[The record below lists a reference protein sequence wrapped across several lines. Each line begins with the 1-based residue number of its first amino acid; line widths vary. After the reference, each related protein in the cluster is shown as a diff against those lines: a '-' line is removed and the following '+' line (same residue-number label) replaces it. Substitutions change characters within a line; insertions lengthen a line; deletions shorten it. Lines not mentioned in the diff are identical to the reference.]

1 MSVVGII
8 TALRIEASCVSSFRM
23 PYNRIVRLAEGSV
36 VWLSGMGDDAARS
49 AATELIDLGVTS
61 LVSFGIAGA
70 LDPDLKSGDLIFP
83 EVVQAGKIPLGG
95 EEELPGYP
103 VSLEWRD
110 RVEALLPAH
119 LTVVNR
125 PLTTSPGVLT
135 TAKAKLELGAVTGAC
150 AYDMESAAIAEVAAK
165 HEVPFIAIRAIT
177 NPVDFSPPPELLN
190 AIQPE
195 GSIKTL
201 HLLALLYQRSVDV
214 STLLHLGKEIREA
227 RRTLAMV
234 VRNADKELGEMPLTV
249 TVT

>member
-8 TALRIEASCVSSFRM
+8 TALRIEASCISSFRM
-23 PYNRIVRLAEGSV
+23 PYRRVVRLAEGSI

-49 AATELIDLGVTS
+49 AATDLIELGVSS

-70 LDPDLKSGDLIFP
+70 LDPNLKSGDLILP
-83 EVVQAGKIPLGG
+83 KVVHAGKVLQEG

-103 VSLEWRD
+103 MSQEWRD
-110 RVEALLPAH
+110 RVEALLPSH
-119 LTVVNR
+119 LTVIDR
-125 PLTTSPGVLT
+125 PLTTTPGVLT

-177 NPVDFSPPPELLN
+177 NPVDFSPPPELIKV
-190 AIQPE
+190 IQPE
-195 GSIKTL
+195 GSIKSL
-201 HLLALLYQRSVDV
+201 HLLSLLYQRSIDI
-214 STLLHLGKEIREA
+214 STILHLGKEVREA

-234 VRNADKELGEMPLTV
+234 IRNADKELGEMPRTV

>member
-23 PYNRIVRLAEGSV
+23 PYKRIVRLAEGSV

-49 AATELIDLGVTS
+49 AATELLELGVTS

-70 LDPDLKSGDLIFP
+70 LDPELSSGDLILP
-83 EVVQAGKIPLGG
+83 ESVHAGKIPQDD
-95 EEELPGYP
+95 EEELSSYP

-110 RVEALLPAH
+110 RVEALLPPH
-119 LTVVNR
+119 LTIVGGT
-125 PLTTSPGVLT
+125 LTTSPGVLT
-135 TAKAKLELGAVTGAC
+135 TAKAKLDLGAVTGAC

-165 HEVPFIAIRAIT
+165 YEAPFIAIRAIT
-177 NPVDFSPPPELLN
+177 NPVDFSPPAELLH

-201 HLLALLYQRSVDV
+201 HILSLLYQRSVDV
-214 STLLHLGKEIREA
+214 GTLLHLGKEIKEA
-227 RRTLAMV
+227 RRTLAAV
-234 VRNADKELGEMPLTV
+234 IRNADKELGEMPRTV

>member
-23 PYNRIVRLAEGSV
+23 PYKRIVRLAEGSV

-49 AATELIDLGVTS
+49 AATDLIDLGVTS

-83 EVVQAGKIPLGG
+83 EIVQTGKIPLEG
-95 EEELPGYP
+95 EESPGYP
-103 VSLEWRD
+103 VSLEWRN
-110 RVEALLPAH
+110 RVEALLSPN
-119 LTVVNR
+119 LTVVNK
-125 PLTTSPGVLT
+125 PLTTSSGVLT
-135 TAKAKLELGAVTGAC
+135 TAKAKLEFGAVTGAC

-201 HLLALLYQRSVDV
+201 HLLSLLYHRSVDV